1 MIIKYKSCTING
13 IDMTGKV
20 EKVDDKQGARLIK
33 SGFAELL
40 DAPPKENYILHN
52 PRLADYPAVEKP
64 ADEPKSGIFGK
75 KKRKADCA

>member
-33 SGFAELL
+33 SGFAEI
-40 DAPPKENYILHN
+40 ATAGPVVNYMGQN
-52 PRLADYPAVEKP
+52 PRRAEYPDVEKP